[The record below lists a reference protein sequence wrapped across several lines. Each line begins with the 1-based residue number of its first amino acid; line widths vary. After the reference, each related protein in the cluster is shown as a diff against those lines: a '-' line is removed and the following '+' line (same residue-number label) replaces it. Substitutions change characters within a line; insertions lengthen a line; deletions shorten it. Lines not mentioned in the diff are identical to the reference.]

1 MAIKRFGEEI
11 SIISSS
17 KASVPKLNEV
27 QHEINHIIHYNLQN
41 FMLPHKVQEVI
52 DALTPLFVK
61 MAQLKGLSFKV
72 DDKRNDLLQQGR
84 EIVAKLRHYARSDY
98 TIDEYAE
105 VYQMQFNREV
115 AQYLKRKKDSSK
127 ELSLEEAMKIL
138 SSAKQLQNEWNEL
151 LGDRTFKLKD
161 YAFNCMIS
169 ELREYISNSL

>member
-1 MAIKRFGEEI
+1 
-11 SIISSS
+11 
-17 KASVPKLNEV
+17 
-27 QHEINHIIHYNLQN
+27 
-41 FMLPHKVQEVI
+41 MLPHKVQEVI

-161 YAFNCMIS
+161 YAFNYMIS

>member
-11 SIISSS
+11 SIISSP

-41 FMLPHKVQEVI
+41 FMLPHKVQELI
-52 DALTPLFVK
+52 DALTPLFIK
-61 MAQLKGLSFKV
+61 MAQLKGLSIKV
-72 DDKRNDLLQQGR
+72 EEKRKELLQQGR
-84 EIVAKLRHYARSDY
+84 EIIAKLRSYARSDY

-105 VYQMQFNREV
+105 VFQMQFNREV
-115 AQYLKRKKDSSK
+115 AQYLKRKKDASNA
-127 ELSLEEAMKIL
+127 LSLEEAMRIL
-138 SSAKQLQNEWNEL
+138 SYAKQLQNEWNEL

-161 YAFNCMIS
+161 HAFICMIS

>member
-11 SIISSS
+11 SIISSP

-61 MAQLKGLSFKV
+61 MAQLKGLSSKV
-72 DDKRNDLLQQGR
+72 EDKCNDLLQQGR
-84 EIVAKLRHYARSDY
+84 EIVTKLRSYARSDY

-105 VYQMQFNREV
+105 VFQMQFNREV
-115 AQYLKRKKDSSK
+115 AQYLKRKKDGSK